1 MIFPEEVLEIYQESF
16 DLDDEEEVLQEVDQ
30 VLIEEEDILIVEEE
44 TDGLDLNEL
53 DNIEDL
59 YDIAYDEVEQLY
71 TPTYLDFI
79 VDLKALLSK
88 YNLKEAALQSASN
101 LLD

>member
-1 MIFPEEVLEIYQESF
+1 MIFPEEVLEIDQESV
-16 DLDDEEEVLQEVDQ
+16 DLDVEDVLLEEEEVLP
-30 VLIEEEDILIVEEE
+30 EEEEVLVEEE
-44 TDGLDLNEL
+44 ESDGLDLNEL

-71 TPTYLDFI
+71 SPTYQDFI
-79 VDLKALLSK
+79 VDLKVLLEK
-88 YNLKEAALQSASN
+88 YNLTEAALQSASN